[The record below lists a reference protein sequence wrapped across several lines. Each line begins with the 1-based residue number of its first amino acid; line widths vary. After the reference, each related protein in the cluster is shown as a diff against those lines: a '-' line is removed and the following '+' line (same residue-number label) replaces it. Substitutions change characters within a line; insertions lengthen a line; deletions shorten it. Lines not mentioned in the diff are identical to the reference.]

1 MIQLKVNE
9 REFHT
14 ILAALRFYKVQGQ
27 SDPTS
32 RSEAIDAIATN
43 LRTVIALDDQ
53 GVDQLCE
60 RLNLE
65 G

>member
-14 ILAALRFYKVQGQ
+14 ILAALRFYQGHDQ
-27 SDPTS
+27 CELNG

-53 GVDQLCE
+53 GIDQLCE
-60 RLNLE
+60 QLNL